1 MASKTSLMN
10 VGDTYK
16 VRAGDYAGRD
26 ATIIDPTAFPDSDME
41 RRRKITVEIDG
52 QIVYLLPRVLD
63 VPSFAST
70 SSAGQQRWQQHGQVT
85 ESRSSRTM
93 TTITDMDDP
102 RLDPWRPDPSI
113 VKQYVNRTLV
123 GDMKDTDFLLS
134 LWRKRR
140 NVCLVGDTQ
149 AGKTM
154 LVQVLAVLAGKERG
168 GKPLPVFTL
177 SASGG
182 ITEMDL
188 FGQCVP
194 FHTFEEGER
203 LVDLPGVVDM
213 AARAGGIL
221 YLDEVNMMSERVTS
235 ALHSLCDHRRAFVNR
250 QRAVR
255 FLDGET
261 ETFMPEVITA
271 NENLWVFATVNPS
284 GYRGTA
290 PMNEA
295 FTNRFM
301 FVPFGYDDDV
311 EKKLVPSNAVRM
323 LGLALREA
331 RASRSLSTPVG
342 TAALA
347 ELCENIDTYGV
358 EPALWL
364 FTAMFQPQ
372 EIPKV
377 EAIITDRSIAMLIDD
392 EQKAKVQNAVN
403 KATALTDAEPSATE
417 RPEEPVMGSDDA
429 TAPSVVSGSPGS
441 PFAAPGPI
449 TVPGTPQTEQEPP
462 MAVSTISGWP
472 YPSVQ
477 PN

>member
-1 MASKTSLMN
+1 MASKTSMMN
-10 VGDTYK
+10 VGDTYN
-16 VRAGDYAGRD
+16 VRAGEYAGKQ
-26 ATIIDPTAFPDSDME
+26 ATILDPNPFPDSDLE

-52 QIVYLLPRVLD
+52 VAVYLLPRVLD

-70 SSAGQQRWQQHGQVT
+70 SSVGQQRWQQHGQVT
-85 ESRSSRTM
+85 ESRASKTVAP
-93 TTITDMDDP
+93 ITSMDDS
-102 RLDPWRPDPSI
+102 RLDPWRPDPAI
-113 VKQYVNRTLV
+113 VKQYVNRTME
-123 GDMKDTDFLLS
+123 GGEMSDTDFLLS

-255 FLDGET
+255 FVDGDT
-261 ETFMPEVITA
+261 ETFMPEVIHA
-271 NENLWVFATVNPS
+271 NPDLWVFATVNPS

-295 FTNRFM
+295 FTNRFL
-301 FVPFGYDDDV
+301 FVPFGYSDEV
-311 EKKLVPSNAVRM
+311 EKRLIPSNAVRM
-323 LGLALREA
+323 LGMALREA
-331 RASRSLSTPVG
+331 RATRSIATPVG

-347 ELCENIDTYGV
+347 ELCENIETYGTTM
-358 EPALWL
+358 ALWL

-377 EAIITDRSIAMLIDD
+377 EAIITDRSIAMLIED

-403 KATALTDAEPSATE
+403 KATSMTNVDPDSVDPSLGLDSPPTDQTDLAASPPLPPSNNPTSNPWAPTG
-417 RPEEPVMGSDDA
+417 PPVWNHGKFPTADDA
-429 TAPSVVSGSPGS
+429 DTGGGG
-441 PFAAPGPI
+441 F
-449 TVPGTPQTEQEPP
+449 
-462 MAVSTISGWP
+462 
-472 YPSVQ
+472 
-477 PN
+477 